1 MRSGHISGSINTPF
15 ASLLNE
21 DGTLKANEQLR
32 AIFEERKVEVNKFT
46 INSCGSGVTA
56 CIVDLA
62 LRILGNEHKTKVY
75 DGSWSEYGR
84 VEEPKLSAK
93 KEFGEA
99 DVGITRFLTEGL
111 TALPCAIKHRYS
123 DFIVNEIDKH
133 GEVVWFVSELG
144 NQTKWKQEN
153 IKETLPE
160 SVLD

>member
-1 MRSGHISGSINTPF
+1 MRSGHITNSINTPF

-21 DGTLKANEQLR
+21 NGTLKTNEQLR
-32 AIFEERKVEVNKFT
+32 AFFDENGVDINKFT

-56 CIVDLA
+56 CVVDLA

-75 DGSWSEYGR
+75 DGSWSEYGK
-84 VEEPKLSAK
+84 VEEPTVK
-93 KEFGEA
+93 KQFGEA
-99 DVGITRFLTEGL
+99 DVGIARFLTEGL

-144 NQTKWKQEN
+144 N
-153 IKETLPE
+153 
-160 SVLD
+160 